1 MLAYALDERNNFEV
15 YGIDADVRE
24 VPLSATK
31 FGPAAH
37 EVLNLVAP
45 ETIQSLAPEY
55 DRLRTDLRAQLGR
68 VALTELREEGESY
81 DLSVLSRTT
90 GWDAR
95 LIGLAVL
102 AARLGSDREVGLAES
117 VLYGLFRV
125 GLPTDKLLLARLDFE
140 VVLGALERAEAAGIV
155 ALDERE
161 RRALKKRFGEFAKR
175 VGLSI
180 TAPGSNSTYRELLRA
195 SGLNEDAQRAFASV
209 YLGHKGDAKALWD
222 EASKVLDSE
231 QIRRLQLQ
239 GNAKSEG
246 PVVA

>member
-1 MLAYALDERNNFEV
+1 VLAYALDERNNFEV

-102 AARLGSDREVGLAES
+102 AARLGSA
-117 VLYGLFRV
+117 
-125 GLPTDKLLLARLDFE
+125 PIARS
-140 VVLGALERAEAAGIV
+140 A
-155 ALDERE
+155 
-161 RRALKKRFGEFAKR
+161 
-175 VGLSI
+175 
-180 TAPGSNSTYRELLRA
+180 
-195 SGLNEDAQRAFASV
+195 
-209 YLGHKGDAKALWD
+209 
-222 EASKVLDSE
+222 
-231 QIRRLQLQ
+231 
-239 GNAKSEG
+239 
-246 PVVA
+246 